1 LNESGKM
8 SEEKKKIRVL
18 VVDDSAV
25 VRQIVSKGLA
35 QDSELDV
42 IGTAGDP
49 FVARDKILRD
59 RPDVITLDIE
69 MPKMDGLTFLKRL
82 MEYYPIPVVILS
94 SLAGHGTDVAL
105 KALENGAVDV
115 FPKPKCD
122 VKQGLTESMFHLARA
137 VKAAAHAKLPN
148 LRVFRGAPENTP
160 APKPPPPVPGNI
172 IQTTD
177 GMIAMGAST
186 GGTEAL
192 KTVLSALPPD
202 SPGIAAV
209 IHMPEGFTKRYAER
223 LNELC
228 AIEVSEA
235 QDGDWLHPG
244 RAVIARGDRHIS
256 IVRSGARF
264 IVQIRNGPAI
274 CHHRP
279 SVEVLFQS
287 VAIAAGRN
295 ALGVIMTGM
304 GADGADG
311 MVALKKAGAHTV
323 AQDEATC
330 VVFGMPREAIERGGA
345 TAVLPLN
352 QIAGECVRWSAA
364 RATQGCAS
372 TGR

>member
-1 LNESGKM
+1 MSESG
-8 SEEKKKIRVL
+8 KKIRVL
-18 VVDDSAV
+18 IVDDSAV
-25 VRQIVSKGLA
+25 VRQILSKGLA
-35 QDSELDV
+35 QDSGLEV

-49 FVARDKILRD
+49 FVACDKILRD

-82 MEYYPIPVVILS
+82 MEHYPIPVVILS
-94 SLAGHGTDVAL
+94 SLAAHGTDVAL
-105 KALENGAVDV
+105 KALECGAVDV

-122 VKQGLTESMFHLARA
+122 VKHGLTETMFQLAQA
-137 VKAAAHAKLPN
+137 VKAAAHARLPN
-148 LRVFRGAPENTP
+148 MRVNRDTP
-160 APKPPPPVPGNI
+160 AGQPRPREIPAATGL
-172 IQTTD
+172 QTTD
-177 GMIAMGAST
+177 GIIAMGAST

-192 KTVLSALPPD
+192 KNVLSALPPD

-209 IHMPEGFTKRYAER
+209 IHMPENFTQRYAER

-228 AIEVSEA
+228 AIDVAEA
-235 QDGDWLHPG
+235 RDGDWVHPG
-244 RAVIARGDRHIS
+244 RAIIARGDHHLS

-264 IVQIRNGPAI
+264 VAQVRKGPAI

-287 VAIAAGRN
+287 VANSAAGN
-295 ALGVIMTGM
+295 SMGVIMTGM

-311 MVALKKAGAHTV
+311 MVAMKKAGAHTV

-345 TAVLPLN
+345 ATVLPID
-352 QIAGECVRWSAA
+352 QIAAECVRWGHA
-364 RATQGCAS
+364 RAAHGCVS
-372 TGR
+372 PSR